1 MPTNHVSKFQIKGF
15 KCFVD
20 KIVTFNSLTILAG
33 SNSVGKSTTIQALLL
48 SRLIADRTQ
57 VSKSFKWGRKFDE
70 TIPLNG
76 DYLLSLGNS
85 RQILSTHAKEDLIGF
100 SFWETGTWETD
111 VKPNASVY
119 IQFRVNTTKATP
131 ELFLDFKEFG
141 YHHKDLSP
149 KYLLSLSIWQ
159 NEFYYLNAERIG
171 PRVVYDMETQ
181 KFLNTGYQGEYSIQ
195 ILAEYG
201 QIKRVEEER
210 SFEKQADTR
219 LRHQVNEWMKYVIP
233 GIDIEAKIYEQINKA
248 QVGYNGHSP
257 YNVGFGISYIL
268 PIIVS
273 GLIAQKGSM
282 LIIENPE
289 AHLHPFGQSQIGK
302 FLAMVANSGVQVVI
316 ETHSEHVINGSRLA
330 SIEGIIDFKEIT
342 INFFSK
348 QEDTSEPKVNE
359 IHLNSKAD
367 LSEWPQGFFDQ
378 QEQDLAKIFRFRRGQ

>member
-1 MPTNHVSKFQIKGF
+1 MATNHVSKFQIKGF

-20 KIVTFNSLTILAG
+20 KTLTFNTFTVLAG
-33 SNSVGKSTTIQALLL
+33 SNSVGKSTTVQALLL
-48 SRLIADRTQ
+48 SRLIADSTD
-57 VSKSFKWGRKFDE
+57 VSKSGFKWRRKFE
-70 TIPLNG
+70 QPIPLNG

-100 SFWETGTWETD
+100 SFWKDEA
-111 VKPNASVY
+111 NAAVY
-119 IQFRVNTTKATP
+119 IRFKVNTTKATP

-141 YHHKDLSP
+141 YENKELSP
-149 KYLLSLSIWQ
+149 KYLRSLSIWQ

-181 KFLNTGYQGEYSIQ
+181 KFLNTGYQGEFSIQ
-195 ILAEYG
+195 ILAEFG
-201 QIKRVEEER
+201 QIKRVDEDR

-233 GIDIEAKIYEQINKA
+233 DIDIEAKIYEQINKA
-248 QVGYNGHSP
+248 QIGYNGHSP

-273 GLIAQKGSM
+273 GLIAEKGSM

-302 FLAMVANSGVQVVI
+302 FLAMVANSGVQVII
-316 ETHSEHVINGSRLA
+316 ETHSEHVINGARLA
-330 SIEGIIDFKEIT
+330 SIEGIIDYKNIT

-348 QEDTSEPKVNE
+348 QENTSEPNVNK

-367 LSEWPQGFFDQ
+367 LSDWPQGFFDQ
-378 QEQDLAKIFRFRRGQ
+378 QEQDLAKIFRSRRSQ